1 MQNCRKL
8 SDKGKTAGV
17 PAVLSFLCIIY
28 VVCLVNL
35 LNAGQTEDPK
45 QTSEDRIKKRCMVDY
60 ILDGPQDGSANRV
73 IN

>member
-45 QTSEDRIKKRCMVDY
+45 QTSED
-60 ILDGPQDGSANRV
+60 
-73 IN
+73 

>member
-8 SDKGKTAGV
+8 SDKGKTAGT

-45 QTSEDRIKKRCMVDY
+45 QTSED
-60 ILDGPQDGSANRV
+60 
-73 IN
+73 